1 MEDGEQQTGVAE
13 RGSEPSEIEVVDP
26 ARAADV
32 GRWCERIRAAKKHEP
47 FVAAWKRMRESMEI
61 AKLGANKEWASN
73 EENYVVPIAMRHIN
87 KTVADLYA
95 KNPTAQAKRRKRL
108 DAVLWD
114 GKPESYMQAAQAV
127 QMAQDPMAQ
136 TMLATDPMAGMA
148 LQQATAL
155 LQEVEGIKQQN
166 RMMDKIGETL
176 VCMFDYFMSEPDPNF
191 KMQMKAAVRRAK
203 VCGVAFVTL
212 DFQRLME
219 KRPEMSAQI
228 EDVTGQIAHLERLAQ
243 EAADGDMREDSAD
256 LHELR
261 TMLETLRSQE
271 EVIVREGPIWDFPR
285 STEIIVDPKCRS
297 LKGFIGAD
305 WVAREFHMTADEVQE
320 VYGYDVKAKG
330 YTAYGSGTDDPENV
344 RRARSAIG
352 ENETGDG
359 KVCVWRVFHKRSG
372 HEFTIADGC
381 KDYLRPP
388 AAPQPRLERFWNI
401 FTLSFNDI
409 EDEKDIYPP
418 PDPWLLRH
426 PQQEY
431 NTARQGLKEHR
442 RSNRPFYL
450 AQKGRLEET
459 DKEKLSN
466 HEAHAI
472 VEVSSLEPGMK
483 PGDIVQRA
491 ELNPIDPALYDVNP
505 AFEDVLRT
513 VGTQEA
519 LIGGV
524 SGGTATESSIAEQG
538 RISTTSAN
546 VDDLD
551 EFLTEVARATGQ
563 LMLLEIDES
572 TAKKIAGP
580 GAVWPAFSR
589 DDVVSEVFLSV
600 KAGSSGRPNKAAE
613 IANRERA
620 FPFIIQ
626 IPGSAGVANA
636 MLTDY
641 LDLLDI
647 DYGDAVL
654 EGLPSIVAVNAVASR
669 PPQAPGAAGAG
680 GQVQPGTGDGDDP
693 QQQGDQGGQNAPRP
707 GGGNEGPQPAYP
719 AGPPGLQ

>member
-1 MEDGEQQTGVAE
+1 MEDGEQQIGVAE
-13 RGSEPSEIEVVDP
+13 RGTQPSEIETVDP

-32 GRWCERIRAAKKHEP
+32 SRWCERIRKAKTHEP

-61 AKLGANKEWASN
+61 AKLGGTKEWV
-73 EENYVVPIAMRHIN
+73 ENKDNYTVPIAMRHIN

-108 DAVLWD
+108 DAVIWD
-114 GKPESYMQAAQAV
+114 GKPESYMQAM
-127 QMAQDPMAQ
+127 QMLQSAMVDPMMMAN
-136 TMLATDPMAGMA
+136 PMM
-148 LQQATAL
+148 ATAL
-155 LQEVEGIKQQN
+155 PQAQALVQEVEGIKQQN
-166 RMMDKIGETL
+166 RLYDRIGETL
-176 VCMFDYFMSEPDPNF
+176 VCLFDYYMNEPDPNF
-191 KMQMKAAVRRAK
+191 KLQMKAAVRRAK

-219 KRPEMSAQI
+219 KRPELSAQI
-228 EDVTGQIAHLERLAQ
+228 EDITGQLAHMERLAN
-243 EAADGDMREDSAD
+243 EAAEGEIQDNSAD
-256 LHELR
+256 MHELR
-261 TMLETLRSQE
+261 TMLETLQSQA
-271 EVIVREGPIWDFPR
+271 EVIVREGPVWDFPR
-285 STEIIVDPKCRS
+285 STEIIVDPNCRS
-297 LKGFIGAD
+297 LKGFVGAD
-305 WVAREFHMTADEVQE
+305 WVAREFHMSADEVKE
-320 VYGYDVKAKG
+320 VYDVDVGKLG
-330 YTAYGSGTDDPENV
+330 FTSYGAGTDDPENV
-344 RRARSAIG
+344 RRAKAAVG
-352 ENETGDG
+352 EDTEHG

-381 KDYLRPP
+381 KDYLREPKEP
-388 AAPQPRLERFWNI
+388 VPRLERFWNI

-442 RSNRPFYL
+442 RSNRPFYF
-450 AQKGRLEET
+450 AQKGRLEEE
-459 DKEKLSN
+459 DKRKLSD

-472 VEVSSLEPGMK
+472 VEVSSMETGMK
-483 PGDIVQRA
+483 PSDLVQRA
-491 ELNPIDPALYDVNP
+491 ELNPIDPALYEVNS

-519 LIGGV
+519 LMGGV

-538 RISTTSAN
+538 RISTISAN

-563 LMLLEIDES
+563 LMLLEVDEA
-572 TAKKIAGP
+572 TAKKIAGE
-580 GAVWPAFSR
+580 GAVWPALSR
-589 DDVVSEVFLSV
+589 EDIVAEIFLSV

-641 LDLLDI
+641 LELLDI

-654 EGLPSIVAVNAVASR
+654 EGLPSIVALNALASR
-669 PPQAPGAAGAG
+669 PPAAPG
-680 GQVQPGTGDGDDP
+680 GQVQPGTGDSNDP
-693 QQQGDQGGQNAPRP
+693 QSQGDQGGQNAPRP
-707 GGGNEGPQPAYP
+707 GAANDGPQPAYP